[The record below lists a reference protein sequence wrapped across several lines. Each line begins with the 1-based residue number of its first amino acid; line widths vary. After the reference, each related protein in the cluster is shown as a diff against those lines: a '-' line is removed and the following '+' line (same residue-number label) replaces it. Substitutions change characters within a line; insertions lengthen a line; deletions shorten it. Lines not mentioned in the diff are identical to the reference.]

1 MNNMYTLKVTGVVQG
16 VGFRPYIYNACT
28 SAGLV
33 GYVQNVGDG
42 VIIVV
47 NNKQKLEQILKD
59 VPAYM
64 RIDSANVQESS
75 ESYGEFSIKEST
87 HDAAQSAEIPP
98 DLFLCADCER
108 DLANPSDRRF
118 GYFFMTCTVC
128 GPRFTITLAS
138 PYDRDTTTMRDF
150 AMCEACTKEYTDPTN
165 RRYHAQTIACH
176 DCGPVLTLHEGGKH
190 TAGVS
195 SDDIFHRAASALA
208 GGETVAIKGV
218 GGFHLAC
225 AVDGK
230 SIEQLNTLRKRTG
243 KPYAVLCRDMAMA
256 RTFARIS
263 DKEAELLTST
273 PRPIVIVKKL
283 TDTANLTAASELDT
297 IGIMLPYTP
306 IHHLLFRHYDKPI
319 VMTSSNLSGEPITTD
334 GDQQFVSTVLDHN
347 RSIAN
352 AADDSVI
359 KVIADQPLF
368 VRRSRGFVPRSLQV
382 TAPGG
387 KTILALGAEM
397 NNTFALCDTNGRLT
411 MSQYMGNTAN
421 VVTLDRY
428 KTSIA
433 NFLAYTRATP
443 EIIVRDLHPSYNTS
457 LYGAELASQLGVQLI
472 SVQHHRAHVY
482 SVALEHQLTDFVGI
496 ACDGLGYGGD
506 GNIWGGEV
514 FSNNNRVG
522 HLEEQVLLGGDAA
535 ARYPHRML
543 YGILRKFLSAEE
555 SATYVKTQF
564 SAPEVRMLEQQLSA
578 RFNAPLTT
586 STGRIL
592 DAASALLGLCSE
604 RTYDG
609 RPAMILE
616 ATSSEPYKLAPVTND
631 GVLMTTPLFEFL
643 VKNFDKDRVRL
654 AATVQHYIAEGL
666 FVIAANERKPIV
678 WAGGCAYNRMMTTFM
693 LEHGVLIN
701 KEIPPGDGGISAG
714 QIAVALLGSAD
725 AGNNIA

>member
-16 VGFRPYIYNACT
+16 VGFRPYISNACT

-33 GYVQNVGDG
+33 GSVQNVGDG

-98 DLFLCADCER
+98 DLLLCAYCGR

-150 AMCEACTKEYTDPTN
+150 ARCEACTKEYTDPTN

-283 TDTANLTAASELDT
+283 TDTANLTAAS
-297 IGIMLPYTP
+297 
-306 IHHLLFRHYDKPI
+306 
-319 VMTSSNLSGEPITTD
+319 
-334 GDQQFVSTVLDHN
+334 
-347 RSIAN
+347 
-352 AADDSVI
+352 
-359 KVIADQPLF
+359 
-368 VRRSRGFVPRSLQV
+368 
-382 TAPGG
+382 
-387 KTILALGAEM
+387 
-397 NNTFALCDTNGRLT
+397 
-411 MSQYMGNTAN
+411 
-421 VVTLDRY
+421 
-428 KTSIA
+428 
-433 NFLAYTRATP
+433 
-443 EIIVRDLHPSYNTS
+443 
-457 LYGAELASQLGVQLI
+457 
-472 SVQHHRAHVY
+472 
-482 SVALEHQLTDFVGI
+482 
-496 ACDGLGYGGD
+496 
-506 GNIWGGEV
+506 
-514 FSNNNRVG
+514 
-522 HLEEQVLLGGDAA
+522 
-535 ARYPHRML
+535 
-543 YGILRKFLSAEE
+543 
-555 SATYVKTQF
+555 
-564 SAPEVRMLEQQLSA
+564 
-578 RFNAPLTT
+578 
-586 STGRIL
+586 
-592 DAASALLGLCSE
+592 
-604 RTYDG
+604 
-609 RPAMILE
+609 
-616 ATSSEPYKLAPVTND
+616 
-631 GVLMTTPLFEFL
+631 
-643 VKNFDKDRVRL
+643 
-654 AATVQHYIAEGL
+654 
-666 FVIAANERKPIV
+666 
-678 WAGGCAYNRMMTTFM
+678 
-693 LEHGVLIN
+693 
-701 KEIPPGDGGISAG
+701 
-714 QIAVALLGSAD
+714 
-725 AGNNIA
+725 